1 MNTGGD
7 CMDTSMICQNSRT
20 LKELVM
26 NFGYFQKSILGYK
39 LYVNDASVPIVL
51 NTELDYE
58 PYLAYQP
65 FYIIEDATFDSI
77 RYTKAIRVISP
88 KIT

>member
-1 MNTGGD
+1 
-7 CMDTSMICQNSRT
+7 MDTSMICQNSRT